1 MDKAGTPV
9 GVPAWFLE
17 GGLRHLMSLEGFSNK
32 IVYLCKHGERKDD
45 GRADW
50 RV

>member
-17 GGLRHLMSLEGFSNK
+17 GGIKASNV
-32 IVYLCKHGERKDD
+32 I
-45 GRADW
+45 GRLFK
-50 RV
+50 